1 MLLVLAAA
9 WTTAFAAPAAT
20 RAESGGSTLF
30 NPGTTGSTGTAGT
43 TGPTSTSPSG
53 GTDYSGGPETRKQ
66 ARAQRRRAGRPV
78 LASFQ
83 VSKTTVVASSTA
95 PTVTYQVNDRSRYV
109 RVRLAL
115 VQLGHGALR
124 RYSLGRKRTGTSQT
138 FNLSAADARKM
149 TPQGSYKFRL
159 TAVDPDGYRLVRS
172 SRTIAGT
179 PAIPQPA
186 AVGSRDHRFPV
197 GGAHDL
203 GGADSRFGARR
214 TGHIHQ
220 GQDIAAAQGT
230 PVVAPYAGV
239 ITWRAYQA
247 SGAGYY
253 LVLAGN
259 NEPYNYVFMHLQQGS
274 LLVAKGAAVQA
285 GQQIANVGNTG
296 GSEGPHLHFEIWNG
310 PWYSG
315 GKPIDPLPL
324 LLAWDAYS

>member
-1 MLLVLAAA
+1 MLLVLAVASA
-9 WTTAFAAPAAT
+9 TGFAAPSVT
-20 RAESGGSTLF
+20 RAQSGGAGLVE
-30 NPGTTGSTGTAGT
+30 PGTTGATGT

-53 GTDYSGGPETRKQ
+53 GSSGDSSAEARKR
-66 ARAQRRRAGRPV
+66 ARAQRRRAARPV

-83 VSKTTVVASSTA
+83 VSAATVLASGSS

-115 VQLGHGALR
+115 VQLGRGALR
-124 RYSLGRKRTGTSQT
+124 RYNLGRRRTRTSQT
-138 FNLSAADARKM
+138 FTLRAADARKM
-149 TPQGSYKFRL
+149 RPGRTYKFRL
-159 TAVDPDGYRLVRS
+159 AAVDPDGNRVVRS
-172 SRTIAGT
+172 SRTIAAA
-179 PAIPQPA
+179 AIPPPA
-186 AVGSRDHRFPV
+186 EVGSRDHRFPV
-197 GGAHDL
+197 AGAHDF
-203 GGADSRFGARR
+203 GGAGSRFGARR
-214 TGHIHQ
+214 SGHAHQ
-220 GQDIAAAQGT
+220 GQDIAAAEGT

-259 NEPYNYVFMHLQQGS
+259 NEPHNYVFMHLQQGS
-274 LLVAKGAAVQA
+274 MLVSKGAVEQA
-285 GQQIANVGNTG
+285 GQQIASVGNTG

-310 PWYSG
+310 PWFNG